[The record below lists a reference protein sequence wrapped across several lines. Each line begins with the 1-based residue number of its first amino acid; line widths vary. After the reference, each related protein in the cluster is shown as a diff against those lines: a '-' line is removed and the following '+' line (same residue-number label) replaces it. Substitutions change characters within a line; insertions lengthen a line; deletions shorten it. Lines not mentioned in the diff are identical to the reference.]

1 MAVIGNTALTFAD
14 WAKRVDGTGKM
25 TGIIELLSL
34 NNEMVNEALV
44 LEGNLPTGH
53 RTTIRTGIPQG
64 TWRLLNSGIPTT
76 KSTTAQITHDC
87 GNLENETAIDV
98 DLSALNGNT
107 AAFRLSES
115 QAVLQGMSQ
124 QMQTALIYG
133 NSSLNPEQ
141 FTGLTPYYN
150 SLSAETAKNIIDA
163 GGTGSDNTSIWI
175 VTWGPN
181 TIHCFTPK
189 GAPTGLQHMDKG
201 EHRVFD
207 AAGGSYYAYVDRY
220 KWQLGLAVR
229 DWQYAVRIANIDVS
243 DLQTINGANL
253 INLLIRAMYKLPTT
267 GGQTTPITT
276 SDAPTGRSGPMGNTV
291 IYCNRTIAAALDL
304 QAMNKTNVHL
314 QYTEW
319 GGRPVTTFRGIPI
332 RNVDLILNTE
342 ARVV

>member
-1 MAVIGNTALTFAD
+1 MATIGNTALTFAD

-34 NNEMVNEALV
+34 NNEMINEALV

-98 DLSALNGNT
+98 DLAALNGNT

-115 QAVLQGMSQ
+115 SAVIQGMSQ

-133 NSSLNPEQ
+133 NSTLNPEQ
-141 FTGLTPYYN
+141 FTGFTPYYN
-150 SLSAETAKNIIDA
+150 SLTAQTGQNIIDA
-163 GGTGSDNTSIWI
+163 GGTGTDNTSIWI
-175 VTWGPN
+175 VVWGPE
-181 TIHCFTPK
+181 TVHCFTPK

-201 EHRVFD
+201 EQRVFD

-229 DWQYAVRIANIDVS
+229 DWQYCVRIANIDVS
-243 DLQTINGANL
+243 DLATVNAANL
-253 INLLIRAMYKLPTT
+253 INLLVRALRKMPTT
-267 GGQTTPITT
+267 PTNTSPIQT
-276 SDAPTGRSGPMGNTV
+276 SDAPTGRTGPMGRTV
-291 IYCNRTIAAALDL
+291 IYCNRTISTYLDL
-304 QAMNKTNVHL
+304 QAMNKTNVYL
-314 QYTEW
+314 TATEW

-332 RNVDLILNTE
+332 RNVDAILNTE
-342 ARVV
+342 SRVV